1 MNMSR
6 STVSRR
12 LTELRVVDLKNE
24 LDKRQLDKNGNKA
37 TLFSRLHAALINEG
51 QDPEM
56 FSFDVPDYAARRLK
70 KEREGGIGEH
80 EEDEEDDDSMSMETM
95 ETYEISPVKS
105 EQLGV
110 SAIRSLWISGISNTT
125 RAADLKTLFSQ
136 YGTVEL
142 AKIVTHAKSPG
153 SQCFGYIRMSS
164 ADEAVE
170 CIQRLHLSEFMGKV
184 ISIDEAVNE
193 KVTPLKIPI
202 GQNDK
207 KAASSESSA
216 NRDTNSACKGEA
228 GTNESVVKEMEELA
242 HLALNREDGHETKSA
257 PSESIHATS
266 TVETTPMM
274 NAIRIEITKQGPDQ
288 EWIEFFEDQCVECIR
303 DVMRLEVVIL
313 HVL

>member
-105 EQLGV
+105 EQLV
-110 SAIRSLWISGISNTT
+110 
-125 RAADLKTLFSQ
+125 
-136 YGTVEL
+136 
-142 AKIVTHAKSPG
+142 G
-153 SQCFGYIRMSS
+153 SF
-164 ADEAVE
+164 
-170 CIQRLHLSEFMGKV
+170 
-184 ISIDEAVNE
+184 
-193 KVTPLKIPI
+193 PI
-202 GQNDK
+202 
-207 KAASSESSA
+207 
-216 NRDTNSACKGEA
+216 
-228 GTNESVVKEMEELA
+228 
-242 HLALNREDGHETKSA
+242 
-257 PSESIHATS
+257 
-266 TVETTPMM
+266 
-274 NAIRIEITKQGPDQ
+274 
-288 EWIEFFEDQCVECIR
+288 
-303 DVMRLEVVIL
+303 
-313 HVL
+313 